1 MEKEH
6 NGSKA
11 ILYYGDRSVE
21 MRALTPT
28 GNWKRNL
35 FEEKF
40 LEYRERERERGSLFE
55 NTSQK
60 QEIYAEGRL
69 FHNNQIIINKH
80 PCASNILQPFPQKP
94 ACPLDSARKR
104 EGKIR

>member
-28 GNWKRNL
+28 GN
-35 FEEKF
+35 
-40 LEYRERERERGSLFE
+40 
-55 NTSQK
+55 
-60 QEIYAEGRL
+60 
-69 FHNNQIIINKH
+69 
-80 PCASNILQPFPQKP
+80 
-94 ACPLDSARKR
+94 
-104 EGKIR
+104 

>member
-21 MRALTPT
+21 MRALNS
-28 GNWKRNL
+28 NWKL
-35 FEEKF
+35 KKEPIW
-40 LEYRERERERGSLFE
+40 REISWVHRERERGSLFE